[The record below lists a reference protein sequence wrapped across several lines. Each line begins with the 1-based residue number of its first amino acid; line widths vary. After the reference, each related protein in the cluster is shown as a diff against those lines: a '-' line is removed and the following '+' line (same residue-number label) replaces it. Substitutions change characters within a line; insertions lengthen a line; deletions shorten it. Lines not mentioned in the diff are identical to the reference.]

1 MRTENLQLRLIEQD
15 ESTVWLEI
23 ATPSWTVEVIAN
35 IRLDKEE
42 VVPYGLHIDGPGAGR
57 IGPSGLRLI
66 ADQVMEL
73 YDVEALVIRGF
84 RRTTGS
90 TPGRIPDA
98 MRFPRRRYSAKGL
111 ADGTE

>member
-15 ESTVWLEI
+15 ESTVWFEI
-23 ATPSWTVEVIAN
+23 ASRAWTVEVIAN
-35 IRLDKEE
+35 VRLDEEE
-42 VVPYGLHIDGPGAGR
+42 VVLYGLHIDGPGAGR
-57 IGPSGLRLI
+57 VGPSGLRRI
-66 ADQVMEL
+66 ADHVLEL

-98 MRFPRRRYSAKGL
+98 LRFPRR
-111 ADGTE
+111 